1 MGKFESIGTIQP
13 FLQLQEG
20 EWADVYKAY
29 DASQSCN
36 VLLKRLKAELQHD
49 AEISARFEQEAALM
63 TRINH
68 PNVVRVLSAGR
79 DRGRFYFVAEFV
91 EGKSLSELLEA
102 GRLPAL
108 LAAHILREAT
118 KGLDAA
124 HQAGIFHRD
133 IKPANLL
140 VSDEGDVKLADF
152 GMASPVQAAGEAE
165 LRGTLSYLAPE
176 LLFEGKP
183 GMASDL
189 FALGATFYKML
200 TGLTAFKGAA
210 TSEII
215 DQIVN
220 YDPVPSLAV
229 NPHVPPTLIRVC
241 ARLLDKKPGNRYPN
255 CRALMHH
262 LDTFISQLGS
272 FDGKKELVQYLDAPE
287 AYQDFEIEDAIFAHT
302 EVTHTEVVH
311 TDKLPE
317 VHQAEGR
324 LARPLALLSVVVLIL
339 LVWFLLPAS
348 DLEPGVEQAA
358 ETRVPAE
365 TEATRLLSND
375 DPGAEALPDS
385 LESPVEAEPAGGESN
400 ARAPQASEVLP
411 EGVSEL
417 VENELHVPVAGVD
430 SSGVADLSEVQ
441 VISSKAVQKGL
452 LNVLCTPHCTV
463 VIDGDS
469 MGTAPPAYTDSL
481 AAGVYNIQLIHPA
494 LPIYVADVAIAPGQA
509 AELRV
514 PLKDF
519 IGSVELSIWP
529 YADVFI
535 DGVAVGRVP
544 PVKSFNLS
552 PGQTRA

>member
-1 MGKFESIGTIQP
+1 MGKFEPIGTIQP

-20 EWADVYKAY
+20 EWADVFKAY
-29 DASQSCN
+29 DASQSRN

-79 DRGRFYFVAEFV
+79 DLGIFYFVAEFV

-140 VSDEGDVKLADF
+140 ISDEGDVKLADF
-152 GMASPVQAAGEAE
+152 GMASAVQAHGEVE

-176 LLFEGKP
+176 LLFDGEP

-200 TGLTAFKGAA
+200 TGLTAFKGA
-210 TSEII
+210 TSSEII
-215 DQIVN
+215 DQVVN

-229 NPHVPPTLIRVC
+229 NPHVPPTLIRIC
-241 ARLLDKKPGNRYPN
+241 ARLLDKKSGNRYPN
-255 CRALMHH
+255 CRVLIHD
-262 LDTFISQLGS
+262 LDTCISQLAS
-272 FDGKKELVQYLDAPE
+272 FDGKKELVQYLEAPE
-287 AYQDFEIEDAIFAHT
+287 AYQDFEIEDAIIAHT
-302 EVTHTEVVH
+302 EVAH

-317 VHQAEGR
+317 AHQAEGR
-324 LARPLALLSVVVLIL
+324 FARPLILLSVVVLTL

-348 DLEPGVEQAA
+348 DLEPGVEEVA
-358 ETRVPAE
+358 ETSVSAE
-365 TEATRLLSND
+365 TESASLLSND
-375 DPGAEALPDS
+375 DLDAEALLDS
-385 LESPVEAEPAGGESN
+385 LESPIEVIPAEPESN
-400 ARAPQASEVLP
+400 ARAPQTSEVLP
-411 EGVSEL
+411 EDEPEL
-417 VENELHVPVAGVD
+417 AENELPVPVAGID
-430 SSGVADLSEVQ
+430 SSASADLPAVQ
-441 VISSKAVQKGL
+441 HAPSKAVQKGL

-481 AAGVYNIQLIHPA
+481 AAGVYNVQLVHPA
-494 LPIYVADVAIAPGQA
+494 LPIYVADVAIAP
-509 AELRV
+509 
-514 PLKDF
+514 
-519 IGSVELSIWP
+519 
-529 YADVFI
+529 
-535 DGVAVGRVP
+535 
-544 PVKSFNLS
+544 
-552 PGQTRA
+552 RASSGIACATKRLYRER